1 MTLSFGTGSGMTDK
15 NSFAVTNGAMIAR
28 NAAWNLFGLGV
39 PMLVAVFSIPMLVR
53 TLGVDRFGI
62 LSIVWMV
69 IGYFSL
75 FDFGLG
81 RALTQV
87 IAKKLGSR
95 RPEEVPDIFW
105 AATFLML
112 ILGLAGAVAG
122 AGLASWLVTS
132 LLNVPPQLQRETLQA
147 FYLLAVAIPVNITS
161 IGFRGALEAHQQF
174 RLTSIMRVIMGL
186 VTFLVPLGVL
196 GFSHSLVAVVAALL
210 AGRTVVLII
219 YLVLCLRVIPNL
231 GDAIAVKR
239 AALPP
244 LLRIG
249 GWMTVSNMVSPLM
262 ATLDRFFLGSMVSMA
277 AVTFYSTPFDTVTK
291 LLIIP
296 SALTGVIFPAFAAS
310 SVTSPART
318 SRIYY
323 LSLACIFFGLFPI
336 ALITIVMA
344 REGLDLWL
352 GADFAGRSTH
362 VLQWIAFGV
371 LANSVAQVPFALV
384 QGSGRSDLTAKLHL
398 VELPLYLITIWL
410 LVQRYGIE
418 GAAMAWTIRVTV
430 DLGLLLATGRQLL
443 PIPSA
448 GTWRNVW
455 TAGAAATTLG
465 LGALPSTLAEK
476 TVFLIIALAV
486 YVGIARTTLPDE
498 IQHAV
503 VGRLPRS
510 IRNLGPQVR

>member
-28 NAAWNLFGLGV
+28 NAAWNLFGLGM

-87 IAKKLGSR
+87 IAEKLGSR

-296 SALTGVIFPAFAAS
+296 SALTGVILFTQDACSERLQKSGVEASPVPEQFWHGRASTSFSAAFNNLMRERW
-310 SVTSPART
+310 PRD
-318 SRIYY
+318 
-323 LSLACIFFGLFPI
+323 SLALHC
-336 ALITIVMA
+336 
-344 REGLDLWL
+344 
-352 GADFAGRSTH
+352 S
-362 VLQWIAFGV
+362 
-371 LANSVAQVPFALV
+371 
-384 QGSGRSDLTAKLHL
+384 GS
-398 VELPLYLITIWL
+398 
-410 LVQRYGIE
+410 
-418 GAAMAWTIRVTV
+418 
-430 DLGLLLATGRQLL
+430 
-443 PIPSA
+443 
-448 GTWRNVW
+448 
-455 TAGAAATTLG
+455 
-465 LGALPSTLAEK
+465 STLILSSS
-476 TVFLIIALAV
+476 TGPGPLMRRR
-486 YVGIARTTLPDE
+486 RTTLSE
-498 IQHAV
+498 ERVI
-503 VGRLPRS
+503 RS
-510 IRNLGPQVR
+510 

>member
-28 NAAWNLFGLGV
+28 NAAWNLFGLGM

-87 IAKKLGSR
+87 IAEKLGSR

-219 YLVLCLRVIPNL
+219 Y
-231 GDAIAVKR
+231 
-239 AALPP
+239 
-244 LLRIG
+244 
-249 GWMTVSNMVSPLM
+249 
-262 ATLDRFFLGSMVSMA
+262 
-277 AVTFYSTPFDTVTK
+277 
-291 LLIIP
+291 
-296 SALTGVIFPAFAAS
+296 
-310 SVTSPART
+310 
-318 SRIYY
+318 
-323 LSLACIFFGLFPI
+323 
-336 ALITIVMA
+336 
-344 REGLDLWL
+344 
-352 GADFAGRSTH
+352 
-362 VLQWIAFGV
+362 
-371 LANSVAQVPFALV
+371 
-384 QGSGRSDLTAKLHL
+384 
-398 VELPLYLITIWL
+398 
-410 LVQRYGIE
+410 
-418 GAAMAWTIRVTV
+418 
-430 DLGLLLATGRQLL
+430 
-443 PIPSA
+443 
-448 GTWRNVW
+448 
-455 TAGAAATTLG
+455 
-465 LGALPSTLAEK
+465 
-476 TVFLIIALAV
+476 
-486 YVGIARTTLPDE
+486 
-498 IQHAV
+498 
-503 VGRLPRS
+503 
-510 IRNLGPQVR
+510 